1 MDAKYVRVALSR
13 PAGILP
19 MPAETNTPHTGRPC
33 EKTLQEDHSDHGVD
47 LMLIFPR
54 FFLKIIRIYTPMSTI
69 KIGY

>member
-1 MDAKYVRVALSR
+1 MDAKYVRVAPPR

-19 MPAETNTPHTGRPC
+19 MSAETNIPHTGRPC

-54 FFLKIIRIYTPMSTI
+54 FFLEMIRIYTPMYTI
-69 KIGY
+69 